1 MDKHKTVLD
10 LLEKE
15 EQKRTLQPW
24 ETALKNMKP
33 LIRQLR
39 VFCTSENGSIDVQLF
54 SDFLIQEI
62 IETIVSTAMELDDTK
77 CAPRYVRAILS
88 HLEEEKKNP
97 DSEENPEVK
106 VTFNV
111 V

>member
-1 MDKHKTVLD
+1 MDKHKTVLE

-15 EQKRTLQPW
+15 EKERTLQPW

-39 VFCTSENGSIDVQLF
+39 VFCTSEDGKMDVQLF
-54 SDFLIQEI
+54 SDFLIQEV
-62 IETIVSTAMELDDTK
+62 IETLIATAMELDDTK

-88 HLEEEKKNP
+88 HLETEKSNS
-97 DSEENPEVK
+97 DFEENPEVK